1 MNNLALDFKGMI
13 DNCLTDAEFTQL
25 PNFYRGK
32 VRDAYDLPDNRRVM
46 VATDRQSAF
55 DIVLAAVPFKGQVLN
70 ETARFWFEQTEDICP
85 NHVISYPDPN
95 IIISRKLDML
105 PVEMVVRSYMTGSTN
120 TSIWPMYD
128 RGERVL
134 YGHNFPDGLVKNQKL
149 PETIL
154 TPTTKA
160 EQGEHDA
167 PITAEEIV
175 EQNLLTAEQWD
186 KLAALSLALFA
197 RGQEMVAKNGLILVD
212 TKYEFGLDEH
222 GTITLADEIHTP
234 DSSRYWVAS
243 EYEDRFSRGVG
254 QNMLDKENIRQWL
267 LDRGFSGDGI
277 PPELTDEVRIS
288 LAEQYIELFEL
299 LTDKKFIPQN
309 GQVADRITHNLKKT
323 GYLK

>member
-1 MNNLALDFKGMI
+1 MI

-32 VRDAYDLPDNRRVM
+32 VRDAYDLPNGQRVM

-70 ETARFWFEQTEDICP
+70 ETARFWFEKTEDICP

-95 IIISRKLDML
+95 VIISRKLDML

-128 RGERVL
+128 RGERLL
-134 YGHNFPDGLVKNQKL
+134 YGHQFPDGLVKNQKL

-160 EQGEHDA
+160 DQGEHDA

-175 EQNLLTAEQWD
+175 EQNLLTAEQW
-186 KLAALSLALFA
+186 
-197 RGQEMVAKNGLILVD
+197 
-212 TKYEFGLDEH
+212 
-222 GTITLADEIHTP
+222 
-234 DSSRYWVAS
+234 
-243 EYEDRFSRGVG
+243 
-254 QNMLDKENIRQWL
+254 
-267 LDRGFSGDGI
+267 
-277 PPELTDEVRIS
+277 
-288 LAEQYIELFEL
+288 
-299 LTDKKFIPQN
+299 
-309 GQVADRITHNLKKT
+309 
-323 GYLK
+323 